1 MYKNTDNKYSQNKR
15 KKEDQNSVGVDKV
28 GDAIGRQLDIEFD
41 DDIQDNLQN
50 LQARGSRGSGSTSED
65 ELAEELNKNL
75 KHQIL
80 DGEENYFEEDGEVID
95 HNDVNIIDG
104 PDYNDD

>member
-41 DDIQDNLQN
+41 DDI
-50 LQARGSRGSGSTSED
+50 
-65 ELAEELNKNL
+65 
-75 KHQIL
+75 
-80 DGEENYFEEDGEVID
+80 
-95 HNDVNIIDG
+95 
-104 PDYNDD
+104 